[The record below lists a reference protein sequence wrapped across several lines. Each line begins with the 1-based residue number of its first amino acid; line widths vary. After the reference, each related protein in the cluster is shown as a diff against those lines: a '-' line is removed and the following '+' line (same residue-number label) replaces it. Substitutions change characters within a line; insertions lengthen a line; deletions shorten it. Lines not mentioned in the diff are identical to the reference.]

1 MRHLSEQQK
10 TAFERDGYLVIEE
23 AVTPKLLDLLR
34 EDMAAWIEESRSQSQ
49 NYGETVN
56 GKPRFDLDP
65 SHGPDHPALRRVN
78 APLEVSLAYFEAASE
93 AYQVDAVAELIGP
106 DLRFHHAKIN
116 AKQPG
121 SVTAVGFHQDFC
133 FTPHS
138 NDDLVTSLLA
148 VDEMTAE
155 NGALEVVP
163 GSHRGPLHSLWHA
176 GRFTGQ
182 VSEEVA
188 AEARRAAVTVTAPA
202 GGACLMHTRLLHG
215 SAANR
220 TQSPR
225 TLFISVYAA
234 ADARPL
240 SPNPMPSR
248 YEGML
253 LRGVDRGRVRSQ
265 TFEMEL
271 PELPSGASFFEQQ
284 AAAEKEP
291 AA

>member
-1 MRHLSEQQK
+1 MRRLSEEQK
-10 TAFERDGYLVIEE
+10 EAFERDGYLVIEE
-23 AVTPKLLDLLR
+23 AVAPALLALLR
-34 EDMAAWIEESRSQSQ
+34 EDMAAWVEESRDQSD
-49 NYGETVN
+49 NYGETIN
-56 GKPRFDLDP
+56 GKPRFDLDLG
-65 SHGPDHPALRRVN
+65 HGRDSPALRRVN
-78 APLEVSLAYFEAASE
+78 APIEVSDAYFEAATG

-138 NDDLVTSLLA
+138 NDSLVTSLLA

-163 GSHRGPLHSLWHA
+163 GSHRGPLHSLWRE

-182 VSEEVA
+182 VSETLA
-188 AEARRAAVTVTAPA
+188 AEARRSAVTVTAPA
-202 GGACLMHTRLLHG
+202 GAACLMHTRLLHG
-215 SAANR
+215 SAANLS
-220 TQSPR
+220 QSPR

-248 YEGML
+248 YEGLL
-253 LRGVDRGRVRSQ
+253 LRGEDKGRVRSQ
-265 TFEMEL
+265 DFEMDL

-284 AAAEKEP
+284 AAVEKEP
-291 AA
+291 VT

>member
-1 MRHLSEQQK
+1 MRPTCSSRCSTGSIIRARSFPPSACRSRCAPSSGRTRSERHV
-10 TAFERDGYLVIEE
+10 ARRIGAPRSRRD
-23 AVTPKLLDLLR
+23 R
-34 EDMAAWIEESRSQSQ
+34 SSR
-49 NYGETVN
+49 
-56 GKPRFDLDP
+56 
-65 SHGPDHPALRRVN
+65 
-78 APLEVSLAYFEAASE
+78 
-93 AYQVDAVAELIGP
+93 
-106 DLRFHHAKIN
+106 
-116 AKQPG
+116 
-121 SVTAVGFHQDFC
+121 
-133 FTPHS
+133 
-138 NDDLVTSLLA
+138 
-148 VDEMTAE
+148 
-155 NGALEVVP
+155 
-163 GSHRGPLHSLWHA
+163 
-176 GRFTGQ
+176 
-182 VSEEVA
+182 
-188 AEARRAAVTVTAPA
+188 ARRAAVTVTAPA